1 MGTNVILKGKD
12 TIYENIGDVFEAFR
26 DILEEIGTGDFE
38 NIKMDA
44 GEGVIEYDC
53 YGKHIRRVFD
63 MTMNTKEL
71 VADVLQWVFS
81 MLDSIANS

>member
-1 MGTNVILKGKD
+1 MKTLVQKGKITSYTSVAD
-12 TIYENIGDVFEAFR
+12 IFEAFR
-26 DILEEIGTGDFE
+26 DILEKIGTGDFE

-63 MTMNTKEL
+63 LTMPPEEL
-71 VADVLQWVFS
+71 VADVLQWLFG
-81 MLDSIANS
+81 MLDAIANL